1 MPSSLTSR
9 GNRGKHSF
17 IVKRELLPASKRQK
31 KSAVVVDLQIAH
43 MKKVAP
49 RSQRTA
55 PIHQASNQRQH
66 EDEFFSMNGEVQD
79 KFGADEV
86 GMRSATRAGE
96 ESKCETTSRQR
107 VPANLEVTSSNLAA
121 NISADISA
129 IKIPQRAPQED
140 SMQMSSIMLDQSA
153 LSLNNRQG

>member
-1 MPSSLTSR
+1 M
-9 GNRGKHSF
+9 
-17 IVKRELLPASKRQK
+17 KRELLPTSKRQK
-31 KSAVVVDLQIAH
+31 KSSVVVDLQIAH

-55 PIHQASNQRQH
+55 PIHHASNQRQH
-66 EDEFFSMNGEVQD
+66 EEEFFSMNGDLQD

-86 GMRSATRAGE
+86 GMRSATRGE
-96 ESKCETTSRQR
+96 ESKCETATHQR

-129 IKIPQRAPQED
+129 IKIPQRAPQEN
-140 SMQMSSIMLDQSA
+140 SMQMSSMMLDQSA
-153 LSLNNRQG
+153 LSLNNGQG

>member
-1 MPSSLTSR
+1 MPSSLISR

-66 EDEFFSMNGEVQD
+66 EEEFFSMNGEVQD

-96 ESKCETTSRQR
+96 ESKCETTSRR

-129 IKIPQRAPQED
+129 IKIPQRAPQEN
-140 SMQMSSIMLDQSA
+140 SMQMSSMMLDQSA
-153 LSLNNRQG
+153 LSLNNGQG